1 MNFHSLVLEEL
12 EIPYEVIRDANENEL
27 KILNKQMGN
36 YLQKPLDTGW
46 LMRLGDKNNLVTPN
60 YTENNP
66 NWDFIIFTSKG
77 YFSSYAS
84 PSSKTISKR
93 SGNSTLI
100 RKAIEKWNLI
110 KQLSP
115 DTLSTFKG
123 LIDEL

>member
-1 MNFHSLVLEEL
+1 MNFHNLVLEEL

-27 KILNKQMGN
+27 KILNKQMSN
-36 YLQKPLDTGW
+36 YLKKPLDMGW
-46 LMRLGDKNNLVTPN
+46 LMRIGNKNNLVSPN
-60 YTENNP
+60 YIENHP
-66 NWDFIIFTSKG
+66 YWDFIIFTPKG

-84 PSSKTISKR
+84 PSSKTISKK

-100 RKAIEKWNLI
+100 RKAIDKWNLI

-115 DTLSTFKG
+115 DTLNTFND